1 MNRVFTLAFECLSYM
16 NEYSLSKSK
25 RAGRGSR
32 KPKSMDP
39 ERQLLIDVFRDTQTR
54 TQKLP
59 SVESQVFSIDAL
71 EEQHFPCTDFSHVSI
86 VEMDTLDLVLSIP
99 VPALVLNMAS
109 DVCPGGGVASGKR
122 AQEECIFR
130 RTNAIHSYQKEWYPL
145 RNDCVYS
152 PEITIIK
159 TSTYEMLQDFRT
171 CSMIAMPGLRKPK
184 LTPDG
189 KSYARDYDRDAMS
202 IRIDAIF
209 QLAIEKGH
217 YTLVLGALGC
227 GAFGNPP
234 EEVAELFKRAISQY
248 GGYFAHIYFA
258 ILSTEDSRNLDV
270 FRKVIQG

>member
-1 MNRVFTLAFECLSYM
+1 M
-16 NEYSLSKSK
+16 NEYTLSKSK
-25 RAGRGSR
+25 RAARGSR
-32 KPKSMDP
+32 KPKSIDA

-59 SVESQVFSIDAL
+59 STDSQVFSIDTL
-71 EEQHFPCTDFSHVSI
+71 EEQHFPCTDFSHVHI
-86 VEMDTLDLVLSIP
+86 VEMDTLDAVLNIP
-99 VPALVLNMAS
+99 GSALVLNMAS

-130 RTNAIHSYQKEWYPL
+130 RTNAIHCYQKEWYPL
-145 RNDCVYS
+145 RNACVYS

-159 TSTYEMLQDFRT
+159 TSTYEMLQDFDT

-202 IRIDAIF
+202 NRIDAIF
-209 QLAIEKGH
+209 KLAIEKGH
-217 YTLVLGALGC
+217 DTLVLGALGC

-234 EEVAELFKRAISQY
+234 EEVAVLFKNAISKY
-248 GGYFAHIYFA
+248 GVAFVRIYFA

-270 FRKVIQG
+270 FRTVIKGS